1 MMYPEYLQ
9 HDINQWIKAKGE
21 NMDDKF
27 NYWVNQYHDTDKE
40 VYREILFSE
49 MIDSKKRGDEE
60 LFDILATLHQRL
72 YEANT
77 EEEVIKIK
85 QEFHSL

>member
-1 MMYPEYLQ
+1 
-9 HDINQWIKAKGE
+9 
-21 NMDDKF
+21 MDDNF
-27 NYWVNQYHDTDKE
+27 NYWVNQYHNTDKE

-77 EEEVIKIK
+77 EEEIVKVK
-85 QEFHSL
+85 QEYHSL

>member
-1 MMYPEYLQ
+1 
-9 HDINQWIKAKGE
+9 
-21 NMDDKF
+21 MDDKF
-27 NYWVNQYHDTDKE
+27 NYWVNQYHNTDKE

-60 LFDILATLHQRL
+60 LFDILATLHQRP
-72 YEANT
+72 YEATT

>member
-1 MMYPEYLQ
+1 
-9 HDINQWIKAKGE
+9 
-21 NMDDKF
+21 MDDLEKQ
-27 NYWVNQYHDTDKE
+27 YWIDQYHDTDKE

-72 YEANT
+72 YESTT

-85 QEFHSL
+85 QEFHLLVS

>member
-1 MMYPEYLQ
+1 
-9 HDINQWIKAKGE
+9 
-21 NMDDKF
+21 MDDKF

-40 VYREILFSE
+40 VYREIIFSE

-72 YEANT
+72 YESNT

-85 QEFHSL
+85 QEFHLLVS

>member
-1 MMYPEYLQ
+1 
-9 HDINQWIKAKGE
+9 
-21 NMDDKF
+21 MDDKF

>member
-1 MMYPEYLQ
+1 
-9 HDINQWIKAKGE
+9 
-21 NMDDKF
+21 MDDKF
-27 NYWVNQYHDTDKE
+27 NYWVNQYHDTDQE

-60 LFDILATLHQRL
+60 LFNILATLHQRL

-77 EEEVIKIK
+77 EDEVIKIK

>member
-1 MMYPEYLQ
+1 
-9 HDINQWIKAKGE
+9 
-21 NMDDKF
+21 MDDKF
-27 NYWVNQYHDTDKE
+27 NYWVNQYHNTDKE

-72 YEANT
+72 YESTT

-85 QEFHSL
+85 QEYHSL

>member
-1 MMYPEYLQ
+1 
-9 HDINQWIKAKGE
+9 
-21 NMDDKF
+21 MDDKF
-27 NYWVNQYHDTDKE
+27 NYWVNQYHNTDKE

-49 MIDSKKRGDEE
+49 MIDRKKRGDEE
-60 LFDILATLHQRL
+60 LFDILAKLHQRL